1 MACGVTK
8 LLKELVIGFLVALG
22 ISSYLAGTNG
32 VDPSNGW
39 GLPPTT
45 AGGQG
50 PDLIDEVNAGTF
62 QGEVLDSSIPVLVE
76 FYTQSCVHCQNM
88 KPELA
93 KLSQESQG
101 YLRMYKVDSETNRSL
116 AEKYDVTGTPAFVLF
131 KQGKVVNS
139 TAGEM
144 TKDELAKWVKQE
156 LDLPTS

>member
-1 MACGVTK
+1 MG
-8 LLKELVIGFLVALG
+8 
-22 ISSYLAGTNG
+22 
-32 VDPSNGW
+32 
-39 GLPPTT
+39 
-45 AGGQG
+45 
-50 PDLIDEVNAGTF
+50 GTF

-116 AEKYDVTGTPAFVLF
+116 AEKYDVSGVPAFVLF